1 MTNDYKET
9 VNLKDKYG
17 RPSSRPEQSFGVPQR
32 QPERPVNQPPRAKE
46 MEKTFEA
53 KSEPIKNEF
62 QKFNRPELPRLSG
75 TMIRRILLGAGA
87 LIVIVAIFYFAGR
100 KGKEPP
106 VETKANNNQ
115 PVAEVQDLKWYAV
128 KLANNEVY
136 YGQISDIKSD
146 PVVVTN
152 VYYDYDMKNAASGEK
167 TEEGSLRL
175 VKRGKETH
183 EPTGTMDVV
192 RSQVLFMEPLKDDS
206 KVLQAIKEYEKK

>member
-1 MTNDYKET
+1 MANDYKET
-9 VNLKDKYG
+9 VNLKDRMARPAG
-17 RPSSRPEQSFGVPQR
+17 RPDSGFGNAAR
-32 QPERPVNQPPRAKE
+32 QPERSFGQQPPKAKE
-46 MEKTFEA
+46 FEKAFEV
-53 KSEPIKNEF
+53 KNDEPKKEF
-62 QKFNRPELPRLSG
+62 QKFNRPEMPRLNE
-75 TMIRRILLGAGA
+75 TMIKRILLGAGA
-87 LIVIVAIFYFAGR
+87 LIIIIAIFYLAGR

-106 VETKANNNQ
+106 AETKNNTS
-115 PVAEVQDLKWYAV
+115 PVVSEVPEFKWYAV
-128 KLANNEVY
+128 KLTNNEVY

-152 VYYDYDMKNAASGEK
+152 VYYDYDMKNADSGS

>member
-1 MTNDYKET
+1 MSNDYKET
-9 VNLKDKYG
+9 VNLKDKFG
-17 RPSSRPEQSFGVPQR
+17 RPASRPDQSNPMQIRQFG
-32 QPERPVNQPPRAKE
+32 QPYKAKPTDKVFE
-46 MEKTFEA
+46 PEKDLP
-53 KSEPIKNEF
+53 KKEF
-62 QKFNRPELPRLSG
+62 QKFNRPNVPRLNEA
-75 TMIRRILLGAGA
+75 MIKRILLGVGA
-87 LIVIVAIFYFAGR
+87 LLVVIAIFYLVGR
-100 KGKEPP
+100 KGKQPP
-106 VETKANNNQ
+106 VETKNNTN
-115 PVAEVQDLKWYAV
+115 PVVVETQDFKWYAV

-136 YGQISDIKSD
+136 YGQISDLKSD

-206 KVLQAIKEYEKK
+206 KVLQAIKEYEK

>member
-1 MTNDYKET
+1 M
-9 VNLKDKYG
+9 G
-17 RPSSRPEQSFGVPQR
+17 RPGSRPEQGFGMSQR
-32 QPERPVNQPPRAKE
+32 QPERPFNQPSKAKE
-46 MEKTFEA
+46 IENDLPK
-53 KSEPIKNEF
+53 KEF
-62 QKFNRPELPRLSG
+62 QKFNRPNMSRLNEA
-75 TMIRRILLGAGA
+75 MIKRILLGVGA
-87 LIVIVAIFYFAGR
+87 LLVIIAIFYLVGR
-100 KGKEPP
+100 KGKQLP
-106 VETKANNNQ
+106 VETKNNTN
-115 PVAEVQDLKWYAV
+115 PVVAETQDFKWYAV

-136 YGQISDIKSD
+136 YGQISDLKSD

-183 EPTGTMDVV
+183 EPTGTMDVI